1 MELPSSFKDFL
12 TKIRPDPDEVD
23 DYKKGHRTLRDRLNE
38 EEAIAP
44 VIVSTFLQGSYRRA
58 TAICPQGG
66 KRADVDIIVVTRL
79 SEDEYTA
86 EKALN
91 VFVPFLDK
99 YYKGMW
105 EPQGRSFGIQLEHV
119 DLDLVI
125 TSAPSESEMGILQA
139 ESVITDD
146 TPETVDDWRLVTSWI
161 STDTRLSKSSS
172 FAEIRLDAARKQPEW
187 KTSPLRIPDRD
198 AQQWQDTNPLAQIQW
213 TWEKNRKCNK
223 HYVNVVKALKWWRR
237 INHATPKYPKGYPV
251 EHLIGQCCPDGI
263 SSVAEGVTKTL
274 EKIAIDYKWDALLK
288 RPLDLQNHPELGD
301 HGVSTHNVFKRVS
314 GEDFSEFHGQVCE
327 AAKIAREALEAKTV
341 SESVRNWKLLFG
353 KEFPDDSSNNGGSGN
368 KAPNNGGFTPRQG
381 QTTVGRGRFG

>member
-1 MELPSSFKDFL
+1 MELPSYFNDFL
-12 TKIRPDPDEVD
+12 SNIRSTDKQVD
-23 DYKKGHRTLRDRLNE
+23 DYKTGHKTLRKRLYE
-38 EEAIAP
+38 DEALSPI
-44 VIVSTFLQGSYRRA
+44 IVSTFLQGSYRRA
-58 TAICPQGG
+58 TAIRPRSG
-66 KRADVDIIVVTRL
+66 KRADVDIIVVTKL
-79 SEDEYTA
+79 GEDEYTP
-86 EKALN
+86 EKALD
-91 VFVPFLDK
+91 VFISFLDK
-99 YYKGMW
+99 YYKGKY
-105 EPQGRSFGIQLEHV
+105 EPQGRSFGIELSYV

-125 TSAPSESEMGILQA
+125 TSAPSESEIGILQA

-198 AQQWQDTNPLAQIQW
+198 AQQWQDTHPLAQIQW

-237 INHATPKYPKGYPV
+237 INYATPKYPKGYPV

-263 SSVAEGVTKTL
+263 TSVAEGVTKTL
-274 EKIAIDYKWDALLK
+274 EKIASDYEWDALLK

-314 GEDFSEFHGQVCE
+314 GEDFSEFHAQVCE
-327 AAKIAREALEAKTV
+327 AAKIARIAFD
-341 SESVRNWKLLFG
+341 SEDIYESIEYWQKLFG
-353 KEFPDDSSNNGGSGN
+353 KEFPDKGGNGNNSNS
-368 KAPNNGGFTPRQG
+368 PTSGGFTPRQR
-381 QTTVGRGRFG
+381 QTTVGKGRFG